1 MEERSDGRR
10 RRGPRRDGGPAP
22 VPEGAR
28 AEAVRSL
35 ARRRASERGP
45 LLEVLHDVQE
55 AQGWIDEAD
64 VRVLADELN
73 LSVAE
78 VHGVVSFY
86 HDFRR
91 TPPPPHTVR
100 VCRAEACQSVGAEGV
115 FAAAREA
122 VGAGGPHDGAPTEPP
137 RTTTGADVELHQ
149 VFCFGNCALGPTVEV
164 DGVLH
169 GRVDEARVRELV
181 EEVR

>member
-1 MEERSDGRR
+1 MDERDGRR
-10 RRGPRRDGGPAP
+10 RRGRGGPRQDGGPAP

-28 AEAVRSL
+28 ADTVRAL
-35 ARRRASERGP
+35 ARKRSGERGP
-45 LLEVLHDVQE
+45 LLEVLHDVQDTH
-55 AQGWIDEAD
+55 GWIDEAD
-64 VRVLADELN
+64 VRVLADALN

-91 TPPPPHTVR
+91 TPPPAHTVR
-100 VCRAEACQSVGAEGV
+100 VCRAEACQSVGAEAV
-115 FAAAREA
+115 FAAAKDVA
-122 VGAGGPHDGAPTEPP
+122 
-137 RTTTGADVELHQ
+137 GADVELQQ

-169 GRVDEARVRELV
+169 GRIDETRVRELV
-181 EEVR
+181 DEAREQTPAQDESLGAVR